1 MNTSLQ
7 RTYRNLRLGI
17 AGTVVVI
24 GVSVGVE
31 SAKLGVLPSISDY
44 FYTPARTLF
53 VGALIAAALG
63 IITLSGRGVQRA
75 FLGAAGL
82 FAPLVALVPTP
93 ILDGTVPGYETA
105 CKPHTT
111 CVPKEFL
118 ADIDTGISTY
128 LIVGG
133 LAFILAIV
141 LSVVQIRRT
150 DENHISLSSV
160 LPSLIVAGVTLAAVA
175 GTWIGARDWFIGVA
189 HLGSATIFFSLIG
202 AVAVANAFGHPT
214 GPDAQ
219 PASSTWR
226 KSVYWVIAAG
236 LFADLIVMVIVFATG
251 HEGDTSPPPLFMGE
265 FVALTL
271 FVAFWIVQSI
281 QKWNE
286 TNPNA
291 AAS

>member
-24 GVSVGVE
+24 GVAVGVE

-44 FYTPARTLF
+44 FYSPARTLF

-75 FLGAAGL
+75 LLGAAGL

-93 ILDGTVPGYETA
+93 IRDGTVPGYETA

-118 ADIDTGISTY
+118 AGIDTGISTY

-133 LAFILAIV
+133 LAFVLAIV
-141 LSVVQIRRT
+141 LSIVQIRRT
-150 DENHISLSSV
+150 DANHVSLSSV
-160 LPSLIVAGVTLAAVA
+160 LPSLIVAGATLAAVA
-175 GTWIGARDWFIGVA
+175 GTWIGAHDWFIGVA

-214 GPDAQ
+214 GPDVQ
-219 PASSTWR
+219 PAPSKWR
-226 KSVYWVIAAG
+226 KSVYWLIAAG
-236 LFADLIVMVIVFATG
+236 LFADLIVMIIVFATG
-251 HEGDTSPPPLFMGE
+251 HANDTSPPPLFVGE

-281 QKWNE
+281 QKWNDI
-286 TNPNA
+286 NPRA
-291 AAS
+291 VAT